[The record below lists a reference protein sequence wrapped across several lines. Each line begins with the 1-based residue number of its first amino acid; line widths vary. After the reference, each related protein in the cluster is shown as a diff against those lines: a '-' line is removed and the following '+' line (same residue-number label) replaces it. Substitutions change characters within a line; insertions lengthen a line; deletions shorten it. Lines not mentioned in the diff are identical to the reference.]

1 VRVSNSTKKIPFL
14 FILKISFLLIFLL
27 FLNTSLFFTGSS
39 NSFRKVY
46 AQQQTESTFK
56 LYPPSGQVLNKDQ
69 GFVVDVLID
78 SGGQEVV
85 SANFSLLFD
94 PKVLQ
99 VKKAERNN
107 SLFSQFPQDQASIDN
122 KNGIV
127 YLTGFTQSGTGTLY
141 KTQGDPDIFA
151 RITFQVL
158 ETGETTL
165 DWEYGNDSNFGT
177 GIYGDG
183 SPPQNILKSKPSPAT
198 FTIGE
203 EILTPSNLNTGFSV
217 DKYIITTGAI
227 LLLFGGFMVFSR
239 PRSFR
244 KKSGTVVIYDEDEEK

>member
-1 VRVSNSTKKIPFL
+1 MSNSKK
-14 FILKISFLLIFLL
+14 KISFLTVCSYVLSFVVIFLL
-27 FLNTSLFFTGSS
+27 FSS
-39 NSFRKVY
+39 SFEEIN
-46 AQQQTESTFK
+46 AQEQSEPTFK
-56 LYPPSGQVLNKDQ
+56 LYPPGGKVLNKDQ

-78 SGGQEVV
+78 TAGQEVV

-107 SLFSQFPQDQASIDN
+107 SIFSQFPQDQASIDN
-122 KNGIV
+122 KNGVI
-127 YLTGFTQSGTGTLY
+127 YLTGFTQSGAGTLY
-141 KTQGDPDIFA
+141 KTQGDPDILA

-158 ETGETTL
+158 GVGETTL
-165 DWEYGNDSNFGT
+165 DWEYGDNANFGT
-177 GIYGDG
+177 GIYEDG
-183 SPPQNILKSKPSPAT
+183 SPPQNILRSKPNSAT

-203 EILTPSNLNTGFSV
+203 EILDPSSLNTGFIV
-217 DKYIITTGAI
+217 DKYIIVTGAV

-244 KKSGTVVIYDEDEEK
+244 KKSGTVVIYDEK

>member
-1 VRVSNSTKKIPFL
+1 MFSSSFGKI
-14 FILKISFLLIFLL
+14 
-27 FLNTSLFFTGSS
+27 
-39 NSFRKVY
+39 Y
-46 AQQQTESTFK
+46 AQEQPEPTFK
-56 LYPPSGQVLNKDQ
+56 LYPPGGKVLNKDQ

-78 SGGQEVV
+78 TAGQEIV

-99 VKKAERNN
+99 VRKAERNN
-107 SLFSQFPQDQASIDN
+107 SLFSQFPEDQSSIDN
-122 KNGIV
+122 KNGVI

-141 KTQGDPDIFA
+141 KTQGDPDILA

-158 ETGETTL
+158 EVGETTL
-165 DWEYGNDSNFGT
+165 DWEYGDNANFGT

-183 SPPQNILKSKPSPAT
+183 SPPQNILRSKPDPAT

-203 EILTPSNLNTGFSV
+203 EVLSPSNLNTGFSV
-217 DKYIITTGAI
+217 DKYIIATGVV

-239 PRSFR
+239 PRNFR
-244 KKSGTVVIYDEDEEK
+244 KKSGTVVIYDEE